1 MTSPRALLALSVAS
15 ICLAFTTPAYA
26 QTESP
31 EPAAVMREAV
41 AVAVIATDSE
51 SATFAESCAV
61 ALIGNLGT
69 AGFHSVERFDGTVDA
84 AAADEQTA
92 AAIHGSGG
100 ARWVAIIRCTL
111 ERQRLVWRLAIFDFI
126 DGALIAAD
134 SQGTF
139 AGLSAMPLL
148 EASAARVAHDA
159 QLQRKRI
166 APGNPIQY
174 RLHFVS
180 SDAGAQ
186 VSFGTGD
193 GSRPAG
199 SIEDGELVAPF
210 VAFREGD
217 PVVITIARDGYWPR
231 TTVFTTAGSDNPIK
245 LPVLM
250 PKTAQALT
258 VGLTTARL
266 LGASADYR
274 YYLMPDSIFLRG
286 GDSFWL
292 QYTYAAGSIPVLHD
306 ELRLGFG
313 AYLFTPP
320 YAHLRFAAGAG
331 LSGITTL
338 LLPASMT
345 DRFYFDLSLDA
356 VWLSFEWHM
365 PGWALFLEQRVSYS
379 FGLDS
384 GLLSR
389 GWLKSDDGPMGLT
402 AGVLLKWP

>member
-1 MTSPRALLALSVAS
+1 MTSPRALLALSMAS

-26 QTESP
+26 QADS
-31 EPAAVMREAV
+31 PAAAMREAV
-41 AVAVIATDSE
+41 AVAVVAADSE

-69 AGFHSVERFDGTVDA
+69 AGFHPVERFAGTIDP

-100 ARWVAIIRCTL
+100 ARWVAIVRCTL

-159 QLQRKRI
+159 QLQRKRV

-174 RLHFVS
+174 RFRFAS
-180 SDAGAQ
+180 GDEGAQ

-199 SIEDGELVAPF
+199 SIEAGELLAPF

-217 PVVITIARDGYWPR
+217 PVVITVAKDGYWPR
-231 TTVFTTAGSDNPIK
+231 TTVFTTAGSDKPIK

-250 PKTAQALT
+250 PKTTKALAL
-258 VGLTTARL
+258 GLTAARL
-266 LGASADYR
+266 LGVSADYR

-292 QYTYAAGSIPVLHD
+292 QYTYTAGSIPVLHD

-320 YAHLRFAAGAG
+320 YAHLRFAAGTG
-331 LSGITTL
+331 LSGTTTL

-345 DRFYFDLSLDA
+345 DRLYFDLSLDA

-365 PGWALFLEQRVSYS
+365 PGWAVFLEQRVSYS

-384 GLLSR
+384 GILSR
-389 GWLKSDDGPMGLT
+389 GWLRSDAGLMGLT
-402 AGVLLKWP
+402 AGVQLKWP

>member
-1 MTSPRALLALSVAS
+1 MTSRRVWFTLALAS
-15 ICLAFTTPAYA
+15 IFCAATSPSYA
-26 QTESP
+26 QTDTTGPSV
-31 EPAAVMREAV
+31 AMRETV
-41 AVAVIATDSE
+41 AVGTVATDSE
-51 SATFAESCAV
+51 SATFAESCAT

-69 AGFHSVERFDGTVDA
+69 AGFHSVERYAGTLDT
-84 AAADEQTA
+84 AAADEQMA
-92 AAIHGSGG
+92 AAIHDAGG
-100 ARWVAIIRCTL
+100 ARWVAIVRCTI

-139 AGLSAMPLL
+139 AGLSAMSLL
-148 EASAARVAHDA
+148 EASAARVARDA
-159 QLQRKRI
+159 QLQRKRV

-174 RLHFVS
+174 RFRLAS
-180 SDAGAQ
+180 GDEGAQ

-199 SIEDGELVAPF
+199 SIEDGMLVAPF

-217 PVVITIARDGYWPR
+217 PVVITVAKEGFWPR
-231 TTVFTTAGSDNPIK
+231 TTVFTTAGTDDPIK

-250 PKTAQALT
+250 PRTAQSLSA
-258 VGLTTARL
+258 GLTAARL

-274 YYLMPDSIFLRG
+274 YYLMPDSLFIRG
-286 GDSFWL
+286 GDSLWL
-292 QYTYAAGSIPVLHD
+292 QYAFTVGSIPVMHD

-320 YAHLRFAAGAG
+320 YARFRFAAGTG
-331 LSGITTL
+331 LSGIATL

-365 PGWALFLEQRVSYS
+365 PRWALFLEQRVSYS

-389 GWLKSDDGPMGLT
+389 GWLKSDDGLMGLT
-402 AGVLLKWP
+402 AGVMLKWP